1 MGMKIGIIG
10 AGAIGSLYGAVLS
23 ESGQDVFLIDTNEGH
38 VNAVNQN
45 GLTIIHG
52 DVKKSLR

>member
-1 MGMKIGIIG
+1 MKIGIIG